1 MLFDSHTH
9 LNLAA
14 FDSDRDLLL
23 KRYLKEDI
31 FMVNVGTCLETSQQ
45 ALAISGE
52 YSNCW
57 ASVGLHPSHTLPALL
72 DPMELSSKFK
82 IEKSRRRQRGSG
94 ASATKTKIINQNSQ
108 FIEPET
114 FDENYLELLKNPKVV
129 ALGECGLDYSYLKN
143 LSREKQEEN
152 KIRQEQEFRTQIQT
166 AQKYHLP
173 LILHLRNL
181 YQEALKIL
189 KEENYQGQAV
199 FHFFTGSL
207 EDLKLILQNP
217 QYLIGFSGVITYNNK
232 LDEVI
237 KNVPLDRLLI
247 ETDAPY
253 VAPLPYRGKRNEP
266 GYVVEVAKKIAEIK
280 NLPLEEIEKATL
292 ENAKKLFKIN

>member
-9 LNLAA
+9 LNLAV

-31 FMVNVGTCLETSQQ
+31 FMVNVGTCLETSKK
-45 ALAISGE
+45 AIAIAEE
-52 YSNCW
+52 YPNCW

-72 DPMELSSKFK
+72 DPMEIAASENNSFVAQQD
-82 IEKSRRRQRGSG
+82 EQR
-94 ASATKTKIINQNSQ
+94 NQNLSK
-108 FIEPET
+108 PET

>member
-72 DPMELSSKFK
+72 DPMEIAASENNSFVAQQD
-82 IEKSRRRQRGSG
+82 EQR
-94 ASATKTKIINQNSQ
+94 NQNLSK
-108 FIEPET
+108 PET

-129 ALGECGLDYSYLKN
+129 ALGECGLDYSYLKT
-143 LSREKQEEN
+143 SHEKN
-152 KIRQEQEFRTQIQT
+152 KRKI
-166 AQKYHLP
+166 KSGKS
-173 LILHLRNL
+173 RNL
-181 YQEALKIL
+181 ERKSKQPKSIIY
-189 KEENYQGQAV
+189 
-199 FHFFTGSL
+199 H
-207 EDLKLILQNP
+207 
-217 QYLIGFSGVITYNNK
+217 
-232 LDEVI
+232 
-237 KNVPLDRLLI
+237 
-247 ETDAPY
+247 
-253 VAPLPYRGKRNEP
+253 
-266 GYVVEVAKKIAEIK
+266 
-280 NLPLEEIEKATL
+280 
-292 ENAKKLFKIN
+292 